1 MKRWVLP
8 LLFMTLCFG
17 AEGSTAAVPKR
28 IVSLSVVTDEILL
41 SLASRERVVGVSRYA
56 NDPLKCYVFS
66 LAKGIPRLRRDDV
79 ESILG
84 LSPDLVL
91 LSTRAAKEL
100 EALLKQA
107 GVSVTRV
114 PTPLGLEDIR
124 RSIRVVARAIG
135 KTMKAESLIRKMNR
149 KLQNLEGLPSSGLSA
164 LFYTP
169 GGWTSGKNT
178 SVGVIIKYA
187 GLENAASEIEGHRVV
202 QLEWVLK
209 VDPDLILVS
218 EGYLEFE
225 GWLKRLRTDPRYSSL
240 TAVRTRRVIGI
251 PARNL
256 YTISHFIA
264 DAAADLRE
272 RLIQRAILAE

>member
-1 MKRWVLP
+1 MI
-8 LLFMTLCFG
+8 LCFG
-17 AEGSTAAVPKR
+17 AEGSAAAAPKR

-79 ESILG
+79 ESILELG
-84 LSPDLVL
+84 PDLVL
-91 LSTRAAKEL
+91 LSTRAAKEV
-100 EALLKQA
+100 EALIRQA

-135 KTMKAESLIRKMNR
+135 KTLKAESLIRKMDR

-178 SVGVIIKYA
+178 SVEVIIKYA
-187 GLENAASEIEGHRVV
+187 GLKNAASEIDGHRVV

-218 EGYLEFE
+218 EGYLQFE
-225 GWLKRLRTDPRYSSL
+225 GWIKRLRTDLRYSSL

-251 PARNL
+251 PARTL
-256 YTISHFIA
+256 YTNSHFIA
-264 DAAADLRE
+264 DAAADLRA
-272 RLIQRAILAE
+272 RLIRRAILAE